1 MDHFRQALPE
11 LTDKKQVIFDLSA
24 VPFIDSAG
32 LGAIIGAIRRVR
44 ENGGEAVVCAPK
56 RSVCRVMQIVGLNR
70 IVAIVDNVTRG
81 LEYPVVTRAPPSAGA
96 SSLCRLALEQAS
108 RGGSPRQRPAILPF
122 DPEPPTGSLAV
133 VSLLPPRGPL
143 PHKSPH
149 RDDD

>member
-56 RSVCRVMQIVGLNR
+56 RSVCRVMQIVGL
-70 IVAIVDNVTRG
+70 IG
-81 LEYPVVTRAPPSAGA
+81 SWPSSITSPAG
-96 SSLCRLALEQAS
+96 SSTLS
-108 RGGSPRQRPAILPF
+108 
-122 DPEPPTGSLAV
+122 
-133 VSLLPPRGPL
+133 
-143 PHKSPH
+143 
-149 RDDD
+149 